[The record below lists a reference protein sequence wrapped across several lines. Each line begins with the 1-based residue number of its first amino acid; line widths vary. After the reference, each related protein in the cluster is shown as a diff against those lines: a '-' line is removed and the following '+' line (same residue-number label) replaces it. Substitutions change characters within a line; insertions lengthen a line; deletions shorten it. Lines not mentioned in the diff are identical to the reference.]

1 MEKTPSAPDR
11 NQPKTGMTTW
21 RKIRLGTIVALVLL
35 WIVFLLQNTEQTQV
49 SFLWFTF
56 ATSRILLLLG
66 TLAVGALIGAFLTY
80 RFCTR
85 SKSKQPGPPSFS

>member
-1 MEKTPSAPDR
+1 MA
-11 NQPKTGMTTW
+11 QPKPGMTTW
-21 RKIRLGTIVALVLL
+21 QKIRLGAIAALVVL

-66 TLAVGALIGAFLTY
+66 TLAVGAVFGALLTY
-80 RFCTR
+80 RLCV
-85 SKSKQPGPPSFS
+85 KNKKAQPKPPTFS